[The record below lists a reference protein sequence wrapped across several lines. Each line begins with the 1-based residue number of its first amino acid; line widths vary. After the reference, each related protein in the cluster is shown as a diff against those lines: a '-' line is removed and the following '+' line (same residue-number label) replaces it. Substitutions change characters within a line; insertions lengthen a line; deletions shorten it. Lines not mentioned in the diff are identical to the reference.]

1 MSEVQIFTDINSVRW
16 MLAGLVSVITALIIY
31 IWRSMK
37 KNIDRICEKQEKDH
51 DRLDI
56 IETKI
61 DIYHPN
67 KSD

>member
-67 KSD
+67 T

>member
-1 MSEVQIFTDINSVRW
+1 MSEIQILTDTYWVRW
-16 MLAGLVSVITALIIY
+16 IIVGLVGAVSSLMIY

-37 KNIDRICEKQEKDH
+37 KNIDRICDKQEKDH

-67 KSD
+67 T

>member
-1 MSEVQIFTDINSVRW
+1 
-16 MLAGLVSVITALIIY
+16 
-31 IWRSMK
+31 MK

>member
-1 MSEVQIFTDINSVRW
+1 MSEIQIFADPNSVRW
-16 MLAGLVSVITALIIY
+16 IIVGLVSVVSALMIY

>member
-16 MLAGLVSVITALIIY
+16 MLAGLVSVVTALIIY

-37 KNIDRICEKQEKDH
+37 KEQDIDH

-56 IETKI
+56 IETKVN
-61 DIYHPN
+61 IYHPD